1 MDYQEYRRRVWGCYT
16 GKAVGGTLG
25 MPFEGD
31 LSTRRL
37 TGYEPEPTEML
48 PNDDLDLQII
58 DLEIVRRYGLPV
70 NRYHL
75 STMWNHLQDAGPDEY
90 GAARWNVA
98 LGRPA
103 PLSGYFCNKFYAGM
117 GAAIRSELWACLAP
131 GDPEL
136 AVRLAREDA
145 CTDHYNDGLH
155 ACVFLT
161 AVESAAF
168 VESDLHKLVEI
179 GLGFLPEDC
188 RLARGLRD
196 SFSYWAETR
205 DPYAAR
211 ELL

>member
-90 GAARWNVA
+90 GAAR
-98 LGRPA
+98 
-103 PLSGYFCNKFYAGM
+103 
-117 GAAIRSELWACLAP
+117 
-131 GDPEL
+131 
-136 AVRLAREDA
+136 
-145 CTDHYNDGLH
+145 
-155 ACVFLT
+155 
-161 AVESAAF
+161 
-168 VESDLHKLVEI
+168 
-179 GLGFLPEDC
+179 
-188 RLARGLRD
+188 
-196 SFSYWAETR
+196 
-205 DPYAAR
+205 
-211 ELL
+211 